1 MTPYANK
8 QRSISMSTNM
18 LSWLCA
24 GLLAAT
30 VAAPA
35 QAAQTITINGSTT
48 VLPVMQKAGEAF
60 MASHPGVN
68 LVISGGGSGNGIKA
82 LNDGLCDIAMSSRDM
97 KDKEKEQGAAKGV
110 QAVRVPVAL
119 DALVPMVHP
128 ENKVK
133 DLSSAVLRDIYSGK
147 ITNWK
152 AVGGAD
158 APIVVVSRDSS
169 SGTFET
175 WNELI
180 MHKERVMPAALLQA
194 SNGAVVQAVSKN
206 KNAIGYI
213 GFGYLGKNLKALSVD
228 GKVASA
234 QSAADG
240 SWPIARELY
249 LFLNGEAKGDIKT
262 LIDFMLD
269 PQKGQKQ
276 VQQVGYIPLKK

>member
-1 MTPYANK
+1 
-8 QRSISMSTNM
+8 MSVKL
-18 LSWLCA
+18 LSLLCA
-24 GLLAAT
+24 GLLAAAP
-30 VAAPA
+30 AAPA
-35 QAAQTITINGSTT
+35 QAAHTITINGSTT
-48 VLPVMQKAGEAF
+48 VLPLMQKAGEAF
-60 MASHPGVN
+60 MASHPDIS

-97 KDKEKEQGAAKGV
+97 KDNEKAQGAAKGV
-110 QAVRVPVAL
+110 HAVRVPVAL
-119 DALVPMVHP
+119 DALVPVVHP
-128 ENKVK
+128 DNKVQEV
-133 DLSSAVLRDIYSGK
+133 SAAVLRDIYNGK

-152 AVGGAD
+152 DAGGAD

-213 GFGYLGKNLKALSVD
+213 GFGYVNNHLKALRVD
-228 GKVASA
+228 GKTASV

-249 LFLNGEAKGDIKT
+249 LFLNGDAKGDIKT
-262 LIDFMLD
+262 LMDFMLD

-276 VQQVGYIPLKK
+276 VQQAGYIPLKK